1 MWIKKVIRVLIIRII
16 SREKMDN
23 KEGIDSYNMEKVVGK
38 RLISTI
44 PLIITTIGKPPIEV
58 KLN

>member
-1 MWIKKVIRVLIIRII
+1 MWIKKVIRVLIIRIVW
-16 SREKMDN
+16 REKIDN
-23 KEGIDSYNMEKVVGK
+23 KEGIDSYNMEKVVGT

-44 PLIITTIGKPPIEV
+44 PLISTTIGKPQIEV